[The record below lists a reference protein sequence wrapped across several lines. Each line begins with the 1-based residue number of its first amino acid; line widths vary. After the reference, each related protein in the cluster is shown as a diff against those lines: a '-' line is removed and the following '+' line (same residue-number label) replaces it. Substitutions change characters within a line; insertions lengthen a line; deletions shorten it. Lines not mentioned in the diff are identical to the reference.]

1 MKIVQK
7 NKRRGNV
14 TSPYLLTQMSLAF
27 RKERDILATPK
38 QGEVGLQS
46 VQIRSICVF
55 RVLLKNG
62 TPIRR
67 IQRIEHGNDF
77 HSPLCK
83 GETQKLSNFNP
94 TLVHFHSPL
103 CKGETFFAPPHSDIR
118 AKSVQSVCS
127 VFS

>member
-83 GETQKLSNFNP
+83 GET
-94 TLVHFHSPL
+94 
-103 CKGETFFAPPHSDIR
+103 FFAPPHSDIR